1 MRSLLLAVALL
12 LTSVVVWAAPS
23 YVELKPEF
31 VVNYGQDGRLRYL
44 KAEVT
49 LVARDD
55 SAAIEINHH
64 ADYLRH
70 QLVMLLSRQTLD
82 TLNTPSGKDLLREQ
96 ALKLLQAVMLQET
109 GQSMIDQVLF
119 TNFVIQ
125 R

>member
-1 MRSLLLAVALL
+1 MRSLTLTLFLL
-12 LTSVVVWAAPS
+12 LSAVPAIAAPS

-31 VVNYGQDGRLRYL
+31 VVNYGSEGRLRYL

-49 LVARDD
+49 LRARDD

-70 QLVMLLSRQTLD
+70 QLVMLLSRQTLS
-82 TLNTPSGKDLLREQ
+82 TLTSASGKEALREE
-96 ALKLLQAVMLQET
+96 ALKVLQDVMLQET

-119 TNFVIQ
+119 TTFVIQ